1 MTRRGMEKTESLLE
15 KEELKI
21 TSFIIKDGFVNL
33 LVSELNESNMALEGT
48 IIEGKRVRVLK
59 LLEWER

>member
-1 MTRRGMEKTESLLE
+1 MNKIESLLE

-21 TSFIIKDGFVNL
+21 TSYIIEDGFVTL

-48 IIEGKRVRVLK
+48 IIEGRRVRVLK

>member
-1 MTRRGMEKTESLLE
+1 MNKIESLLE

-21 TSFIIKDGFVNL
+21 TSYIIKDGFVNL
-33 LVSELNESNMALEGT
+33 LVSELNESNMALEGM
-48 IIEGKRVRVLK
+48 IIEGRRVRVLK

>member
-1 MTRRGMEKTESLLE
+1 MNKIESLLE

-21 TSFIIKDGFVNL
+21 TSYIISDGFVTL
-33 LVSELNESNMALEGT
+33 LVSELNKSNMALEGT
-48 IIEGKRVRVLK
+48 IIEGRRVRVLK

>member
-1 MTRRGMEKTESLLE
+1 MNKIESLLE

-21 TSFIIKDGFVNL
+21 TSFIIEDGLVTL
-33 LVSELNESNMALEGT
+33 LVSELNKSNMALEGT
-48 IIEGKRVRVLK
+48 IIEGRRVRVLK

>member
-1 MTRRGMEKTESLLE
+1 MNKIESLLE

-21 TSFIIKDGFVNL
+21 TSYIIEDGFVNL

-48 IIEGKRVRVLK
+48 IIEGRRVRVLK

>member
-1 MTRRGMEKTESLLE
+1 MNKIESLLE

-21 TSFIIKDGFVNL
+21 TSYIIEDGFVTL
-33 LVSELNESNMALEGT
+33 LVSELSESNMALEGT

>member
-1 MTRRGMEKTESLLE
+1 MEKIESLLE

-33 LVSELNESNMALEGT
+33 LVSELNESNMELEGT